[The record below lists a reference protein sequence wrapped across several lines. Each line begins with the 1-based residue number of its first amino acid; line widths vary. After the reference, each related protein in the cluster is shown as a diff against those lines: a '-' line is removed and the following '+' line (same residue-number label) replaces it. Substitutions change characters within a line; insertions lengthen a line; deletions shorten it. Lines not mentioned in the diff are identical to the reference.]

1 MRIRRV
7 LSTSIHA
14 CTFECPSRAVDHNV
28 NYVCRT
34 LNHNLRSGNGGSV
47 DKTVEVYAE
56 SRTRLGEINYCD
68 SNILLAA
75 NSGHDDVEFSGVT
88 NTQD

>member
-1 MRIRRV
+1 M
-7 LSTSIHA
+7 
-14 CTFECPSRAVDHNV
+14 
-28 NYVCRT
+28 
-34 LNHNLRSGNGGSV
+34 

-68 SNILLAA
+68 SNILPSG